1 MDRVDGELAMKR
13 ICPSCYRRNGAWVL
27 YAKCPFCGSKGK
39 PIPEIVGPE
48 WPAKLRDMLLE
59 TETDLIGTYTLQ
71 HARRGLLPI
80 VADLGTY
87 TLQHAREGIL
97 PTDADPGLDTRTRN
111 EKGPR
116 PAQEAAQEAGM

>member
-1 MDRVDGELAMKR
+1 MRR
-13 ICPSCYRRNGAWVL
+13 ICPSCYGRNGAWVL

-59 TETDLIGTYTLQ
+59 TET
-71 HARRGLLPI
+71 
-80 VADLGTY
+80 DLGTY